1 MSILVSDGNT
11 MPINV
16 HNVVLAK
23 GLSVGSMVSWNS
35 SGGRAQGK
43 IEQIKREGTLNIPNS
58 SFNINAEKDDPAAL
72 IRIYRDGKPT
82 DTLVGHKMS
91 TLKG

>member
-1 MSILVSDGNT
+1 MSIVINDGNST
-11 MPINV
+11 PVTV

-23 GLSVGSMVSWNS
+23 SMAVGSMVSWNS
-35 SGGRAQGK
+35 SGGGASGK
-43 IEQIKREGTLNIPNS
+43 IERIMRDGTLSIPNS
-58 SFNINAEKDDPAAL
+58 SFSVTAEKDDPAVL
-72 IRIYRDGKPT
+72 IRVYRDGKPT